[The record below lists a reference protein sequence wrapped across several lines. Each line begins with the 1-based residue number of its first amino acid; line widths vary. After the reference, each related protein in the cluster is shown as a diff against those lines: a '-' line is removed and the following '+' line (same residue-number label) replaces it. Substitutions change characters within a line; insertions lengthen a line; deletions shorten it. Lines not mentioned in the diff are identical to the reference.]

1 MSNIL
6 SLRLW
11 LCTSVEP
18 ILVQPVVWPAMSSEL
33 SEWII
38 LIATGNQFGGQ
49 EPGSSEQI
57 KAFAKNKGG

>member
-1 MSNIL
+1 
-6 SLRLW
+6 
-11 LCTSVEP
+11 
-18 ILVQPVVWPAMSSEL
+18 MSSAL